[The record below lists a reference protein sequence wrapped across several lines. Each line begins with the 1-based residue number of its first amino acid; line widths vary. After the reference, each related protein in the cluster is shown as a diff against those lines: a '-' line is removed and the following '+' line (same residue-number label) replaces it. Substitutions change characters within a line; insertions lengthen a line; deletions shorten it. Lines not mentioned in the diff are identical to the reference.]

1 MLLTPLGLE
10 FGWGEIA
17 QRRMG
22 PLVHVHVIQ
31 GAADLVICIMIVQ
44 VLGQANLLFLDR
56 PDETLGVAVL
66 PGVGSR

>member
-1 MLLTPLGLE
+1 MLLPPLGLE

-17 QRRMG
+17 QRGMD
-22 PLVHVHVIQ
+22 PLMHIHVIQ
-31 GAADLVICIMIVQ
+31 EAADLMICIMIVQ
-44 VLGQANLLFLDR
+44 VLGQVNLLFLDR